1 MNVTNECHKGRKT
14 IERKEPAYYIK
25 LWTNKPP
32 HIPFGQLFED
42 RKEYAYARQVISR
55 FKRGKLA
62 KSQTPMSQEG
72 DRLDALGEVPVD
84 VHYTPWVTA
93 VPPHWVAKLQ
103 DVVLSKNRNGQLV
116 HRDSQGYFGLVVHK
130 NGTVHFY
137 PYLNVK
143 TAWDRLEEYVRGS
156 WGEDGAK
163 LFLDAMHK
171 SGVKTHV
178 AFHTPGVNQF
188 RVRVPGVATIESDR
202 TPWKDGTSEVII
214 DTKDITNTIRGMN
227 EMMTK
232 VVQNELAFS
241 ENQKAFGENLKMHLT
256 LIQAL
261 TQAANRMGGTPSP
274 ELRVTMLDK
283 ATKERETSLL
293 GRIKSCFQKQP
304 SKGE

>member
-32 HIPFGQLFED
+32 HVPFGQLFED

-72 DRLDALGEVPVD
+72 DRLGALGEVPVD
-84 VHYTPWVTA
+84 VHHTPWVTA
-93 VPPHWVAKLQ
+93 VPPHWVGRLQ
-103 DVVLSKNRNGQLV
+103 DVVLSKNRNGQV
-116 HRDSQGYFGLVVHK
+116 VYRDPQGFFGLVAHR

-143 TAWDRLEEYVRGS
+143 TAWDRLGEYVRGS
-156 WGEDGAK
+156 WGDDAAK
-163 LFLDAMHK
+163 LFLEDMHK

-188 RVRVPGVATIESDR
+188 RVRVPSVATIESDS
-202 TPWKDGTSEVII
+202 TPWKDGTTEVVI
-214 DTKDITNTIRGMN
+214 DTKDMQDSIAGMN
-227 EMMTK
+227 KLVSTVLK
-232 VVQNELAFS
+232 NEAVFS
-241 ENQKAFGENLKMHLT
+241 ENLKSHV
-256 LIQAL
+256 AL
-261 TQAANRMGGTPSP
+261 VQDLRAVVNEMRAERKMGVLERFKSWAIGTK
-274 ELRVTMLDK
+274 DGK
-283 ATKERETSLL
+283 K
-293 GRIKSCFQKQP
+293 
-304 SKGE
+304 